1 MASDP
6 GFVEYVVDQIG
17 LGRELVH
24 KRMFGE
30 WGLWLDGKIVA
41 LICDDQLLLK
51 PTPEGAALLGGS
63 PPGVPPYPQAKP
75 WYLVEDLDDGEAL
88 GRLLRATSGALP
100 APKPAKPQGKG
111 RKRPR

>member
-1 MASDP
+1 MASDR
-6 GFVEYVVDQIG
+6 GFVEHVVDQIG

-51 PTPEGAALLGGS
+51 PTPVGTTLLGGS
-63 PPGVPPYPQAKP
+63 PPMVPPYPGAKS
-75 WYLVEDLDDGEAL
+75 WLLIEDLDDGQAL
-88 GRLLRATSGALP
+88 GKLLRATAEALP
-100 APKPAKPQGKG
+100 APKAKPAQGKG
-111 RKRPR
+111 RKR

>member
-51 PTPEGAALLGGS
+51 PTPAGKTLLGGS

-75 WYLVEDLDDGEAL
+75 WLLVEDLDDGEAL
-88 GRLLRATSGALP
+88 ARLLRATADALP
-100 APKPAKPQGKG
+100 ATKVAKPQGKG
-111 RKRPR
+111 RKR